1 MKWLGFITFCV
12 FVSIFSLV
20 GITFQWAEN
29 HTASDITIVLTD
41 DGAIAPESIEPAAG
55 PSTNAQNFEQDA
67 LMSAPAFRNIE
78 PAALRNEED
87 SYQKSLF
94 PSAEKKAIEKSLK
107 KEQELDALY
116 QGKSFE

>member
-12 FVSIFSLV
+12 FVSVFSLV

-29 HTASDITIVLTD
+29 RTKSNINTVLTD
-41 DGAIAPESIEPAAG
+41 SPESIEPAAG
-55 PSTNAQNFEQDA
+55 AAINVLDSEKDA

-87 SYQKSLF
+87 FYQESLF